1 MPERSDE
8 SPFLRLEELTT
19 AEFDELQRDRTLIV
33 LPISPIEQHGPHL
46 PLGTDGILAKGIA
59 RGLIQRLAVT
69 RPDWTFVR
77 APWFPIGCYTL
88 EMAGSVEIDQPAVR
102 GVVASFGRSMARY
115 GFGTIVVVNGHG
127 GPGHGAALE
136 EACREV
142 SRQCGVRM
150 IYPIGK
156 VITELF
162 EGRYFDRFAEQLGRD
177 LSDDERWALSRD
189 YHAGAI
195 ETSIVLHERPDLVKG
210 DPGELPAIVSS
221 KIGMMRY
228 FWGDKVGE
236 KPGYMGFPSRNSPE
250 LAEATEAVLCGEVAG
265 IVERVMDGEDVQAEI
280 VGEFYRNP
288 LFRTRA
294 RPLARAM
301 ETSGRRLMR
310 VGRGGRGSPAR

>member
-1 MPERSDE
+1 MPDTTGDP
-8 SPFLRLEELTT
+8 PFLRLEELTT
-19 AEFDELQRDRTLIV
+19 AEFDAMDRQRTLIV
-33 LPISPIEQHGPHL
+33 LPVSPIEEHGPHL
-46 PLGTDGILAKGIA
+46 PLCTDGILAKGLA
-59 RGLIQRLAVT
+59 RGVIQRLAER
-69 RPDWTFVR
+69 RPEWTYVR

-88 EMAGSVEIDQPAVR
+88 EMAGSVEIDQAAVR
-102 GVVASFGRSMARY
+102 SVVASFGRSMARY

-142 SRQCGVRM
+142 SRQCDVRM

-162 EGRYFDRFAEQLGRD
+162 DGRYFDRYTEHLGRE
-177 LSDDERWALSRD
+177 LSEDERWALSRD

-210 DPGELPAIVSS
+210 DPGELPDIVST
-221 KIGMMRY
+221 KVGMMRY

-236 KPGYMGFPSRNSPE
+236 KPGYMGFPSRHSPS
-250 LAEATEAVLCGEVAG
+250 LATATEAVLCDEVAAL
-265 IVERVMDGEDVQAEI
+265 VERAMDGEDVQAEI
-280 VGEFYRNP
+280 AGEFYRNP

-301 ETSGRRLMR
+301 EAAGRRLLR
-310 VGRGGRGSPAR
+310 AGK